1 MWSFPPIDDTGIDF
15 TPASLGEPA
24 IETNYKIDRELFVSD
39 DVRVSYFVRSTDLS
53 ASQNLSNSPSF
64 ECAGPREKIFF
75 DPAELVCG
83 IVTCGGLCP
92 GLNDVI
98 RTITLTLQWEYNVTK
113 VLGFRFGYQGLSA
126 NPCKKPM
133 ELTPESVDEI
143 QNLGGTILGSS
154 RGHQE
159 PAEMVATL
167 RKHNIRL
174 LFVIGGDGTFAG
186 AHAIWQE
193 CERQGQKISIIGIPK
208 TIDNDIYLTE
218 TTFGYVTAVEKAR
231 QVLAQAHVEAKTSW
245 NGVTLVKL
253 MGRDSGF
260 ITAGAT
266 IASGDVNFCLIPELP
281 IVLDGPD
288 GLMARLEKRLDRKH
302 HALIVVA
309 EGAGQDLIAGSQPAD
324 KDASGNVIYENIGTY
339 LKNRIREHFRQIGKP
354 VTIRYFDPSY
364 EIRSCPANASDSAYC
379 LLLGQNA
386 VHAGMAGKTDMFIG
400 FWNQHFI
407 HVPLTAAVNRRK
419 RLDTRGQLWQ
429 TILTTLE

>member
-1 MWSFPPIDDTGIDF
+1 MWSFPPIDDAVIDF
-15 TPASLGEPA
+15 TPARLGEPA
-24 IETNYKIDRELFVSD
+24 IKTTYKIDRELFVSH

-53 ASQNLSNSPSF
+53 TSQKISDAPAF

-75 DPAELVCG
+75 DPADLVCG

-98 RTITLTLQWEYNVTK
+98 RTITLTLHWEYNVKK
-113 VLGFRFGYQGLSA
+113 VLGFRFGYQGLSE
-126 NPCKKPM
+126 NPHEEPI
-133 ELTPESVDEI
+133 ELTPESVDAI
-143 QNLGGTILGSS
+143 QHLGGTILGSS

-193 CERQGQKISIIGIPK
+193 CQRQGQKISIIGIPK
-208 TIDNDIYLTE
+208 TIDNDIYFTE
-218 TTFGYVTAVEKAR
+218 TTFGYVTAVEEAR
-231 QVLAQAHVEAKTSW
+231 RILGHAHVEAKASW
-245 NGVTLVKL
+245 NGVSLVKL

-260 ITAGAT
+260 IAAGAT
-266 IASGDVNFCLIPELP
+266 IASGDVNFCLIPEVP
-281 IVLDGPD
+281 IVPDGPQ
-288 GLMARLEKRLDRKH
+288 GLLAKLEQRLDRKH

-309 EGAGQDLIAGSQPAD
+309 EGAGQELIADSEPAD
-324 KDASGNVIYENIGTY
+324 RDASGNVVYENIGTY
-339 LKNRIREHFRQIGKP
+339 LKNLIKDYFGQKGKP
-354 VTIRYFDPSY
+354 VTVRYFDPSY
-364 EIRSCPANASDSAYC
+364 EIRSCPANAKDSAYC

-386 VHAGMAGKTDMFIG
+386 VHAGMAGKTDMFVG
-400 FWNQHFI
+400 FWNQHYI
-407 HVPLTAAVNRRK
+407 HVPLAAAINRRK

>member
-24 IETNYKIDRELFVSD
+24 IDTMYKVDRELFVSD
-39 DVRVSYFVRSTDLS
+39 DVRVSYYVRSTDLS
-53 ASQNLSNSPSF
+53 TSRKAGESPMF

-98 RTITLTLQWEYNVTK
+98 RTITLTLHWEYNVGR
-113 VLGFRFGYQGLSA
+113 VLGFRYGYEGLSA
-126 NPCKKPM
+126 HPRETPI
-133 ELTPESVDEI
+133 ELTPESVDAI
-143 QNLGGTILGSS
+143 QHLGGTILGSS

-167 RKHNIRL
+167 RRHNVRL

-186 AHAIWQE
+186 AHAIWRE
-193 CERQGQKISIIGIPK
+193 CRRQGQKISIIGVPK
-208 TIDNDIYLTE
+208 TIDNDIYFTE

-231 QVLAQAHVEAKTSW
+231 QVLGHAHVEAKASW
-245 NGVTLVKL
+245 NGVSLVKL

-260 ITAGAT
+260 IAAGAT
-266 IASGDVNFCLIPELP
+266 IASGDVNFCLIPEVP
-281 IVLDGPD
+281 VVPNGPQ
-288 GLMARLEKRLDRKH
+288 GLLARLEKRLDRKH
-302 HALIVVA
+302 HAMIVVA
-309 EGAGQDLIAGSQPAD
+309 EGAGQELTAGSEPAD
-324 KDASGNVIYENIGTY
+324 RDASGNVVYENIGTY
-339 LKNRIREHFRQIGKP
+339 LKNRIKEYFKQKGKP
-354 VTIRYFDPSY
+354 VTVRYFDPSY
-364 EIRSCPANASDSAYC
+364 EIRSCPANAKDSEYC

-386 VHAGMAGKTDMFIG
+386 VHAGMAGKTDMFVG
-400 FWNQHFI
+400 FWNQHYI
-407 HVPLTAAVNRRK
+407 HVPLAAAINRRK

>member
-1 MWSFPPIDDTGIDF
+1 MWSFPPIEDTKLDF
-15 TPASLGEPA
+15 TPARLGEPA
-24 IETNYKIDRELFVSD
+24 VESVYKIAPELFVSD
-39 DVRVSYFVRSTDLS
+39 RVRVSYYVRSTDL
-53 ASQNLSNSPSF
+53 AAARETGEAPTF

-98 RTITLTLQWEYNVTK
+98 RTITLTLRWEYGVRK
-113 VLGFRFGYQGLSA
+113 VLGFRFGYQGLSE
-126 NPCKKPM
+126 NPLEQPI
-133 ELTPESVDEI
+133 ELTPESVDAI
-143 QNLGGTILGSS
+143 QHLGGTILGSS

-167 RKHNIRL
+167 RRHNIRL

-193 CERQGQKISIIGIPK
+193 CERQGQKIAIIGIPK
-208 TIDNDIYLTE
+208 TIDNDIYFTE
-218 TTFGYVTAVEKAR
+218 TTFGYVTAVEEAR
-231 QVLAQAHVEAKTSW
+231 KVLGHAHVEARASW
-245 NGVTLVKL
+245 NGVSLVKL

-260 ITAGAT
+260 IAAGAT

-281 IVLDGPD
+281 IVPDGPD
-288 GLMARLEKRLDRKH
+288 GLLARLERRLDRKH
-302 HALIVVA
+302 HALLVVA
-309 EGAGQDLIAGSQPAD
+309 EGAGQKLIASSEPAD
-324 KDASGNVIYENIGTY
+324 KDASGNVVYENIGTY
-339 LKNRIREHFRQIGKP
+339 LKGRIKDYFSRKDKP
-354 VTIRYFDPSY
+354 VSVRYFDPSY

-386 VHAGMAGKTDMFIG
+386 VHAGMAGKTDMFVG
-400 FWNQHFI
+400 YWNQHHI
-407 HVPLTAAVNRRK
+407 HVPLAAAINRRK

>member
-1 MWSFPPIDDTGIDF
+1 MWSFPPIDDAKLDF
-15 TPASLGEPA
+15 TPARLGEPTV
-24 IETNYKIDRELFVSD
+24 ETVYKIDPELFVSD
-39 DVRVSYFVRSTDLS
+39 RVRVSYYVRSADLA
-53 ASQNLSNSPSF
+53 ASRETGAAPTF

-98 RTITLTLQWEYNVTK
+98 RTITLTLHWEYGVRN
-113 VLGFRFGYQGLSA
+113 VLGFRFGYEGLSA
-126 NPCKKPM
+126 NPRERPI
-133 ELTPESVDEI
+133 ELTPESVDAI
-143 QNLGGTILGSS
+143 QHLGGTILGSS

-167 RKHNIRL
+167 RRHNIRL

-186 AHAIWQE
+186 AHAISQE

-208 TIDNDIYLTE
+208 TIDNDIYFTE
-218 TTFGYVTAVEKAR
+218 TTFGYVTAVEEAR
-231 QVLAQAHVEAKTSW
+231 KVLGHAHVEARASW
-245 NGVTLVKL
+245 NGVSLVKL

-266 IASGDVNFCLIPELP
+266 IASGDVNFCLIPEVP
-281 IVLDGPD
+281 IAPDGPD
-288 GLMARLEKRLDRKH
+288 GLLARLEKRLDRKH
-302 HALIVVA
+302 HALVAVA
-309 EGAGQDLIAGSQPAD
+309 EGAGQELIAGSEPAD
-324 KDASGNVIYENIGTY
+324 IDASGNLVYENIGTY
-339 LKNRIREHFRQIGKP
+339 LKGRIKDYFSRKGKP
-354 VTIRYFDPSY
+354 VSVRYFDPSY

-386 VHAGMAGKTDMFIG
+386 VHAGMAGKTDMFVG
-400 FWNQHFI
+400 YWNQHYI
-407 HVPLTAAVNRRK
+407 HVPLAAAINRRK

>member
-1 MWSFPPIDDTGIDF
+1 MWSFPPIDDAAIDF
-15 TPASLGEPA
+15 TPARLGEPK
-24 IETNYKIDRELFVSD
+24 INSGYKLDPELFVSD
-39 DVRVSYFVRSTDLS
+39 QVRVSYYVRSTDLA
-53 ASQNLSNSPSF
+53 ASQETGEGSTF

-98 RTITLTLQWEYNVTK
+98 RTITLTLHWEYGVRS
-113 VLGFRFGYQGLSA
+113 VLGFRFGYQGLSEH
-126 NPCKKPM
+126 PRQSPI
-133 ELTPESVDEI
+133 ELTPESVDAI
-143 QNLGGTILGSS
+143 QHLGGTILGSS

-167 RKHNIRL
+167 RRLNVRL

-186 AHAIWQE
+186 AHAISQE

-208 TIDNDIYLTE
+208 TIDNDIYFTE
-218 TTFGYVTAVEKAR
+218 TTFGYVTAVEEAR
-231 QVLAQAHVEAKTSW
+231 KVLGQAHVEAKASW
-245 NGVTLVKL
+245 NGVSLVKL

-260 ITAGAT
+260 IAAGAT
-266 IASGDVNFCLIPELP
+266 IASGDVNFCLIPEVP
-281 IVLDGPD
+281 IVPDGPD
-288 GLMARLEKRLDRKH
+288 GLLAKLEKRLDRKH
-302 HALIVVA
+302 HAVVVVA
-309 EGAGQDLIAGSQPAD
+309 EGAGQELIAGSEPAGR
-324 KDASGNVIYENIGTY
+324 DASGNVVYENIGTH
-339 LKNRIREHFRQIGKP
+339 LKNRINEYFRQKDKP
-354 VTIRYFDPSY
+354 VTVRYFDPSY

-400 FWNQHFI
+400 YWNQHYI
-407 HVPLTAAVNRRK
+407 HVPLAAAINKRK

>member
-1 MWSFPPIDDTGIDF
+1 MWSFPPIEDATFDF
-15 TPASLGEPA
+15 TPARLGPA
-24 IETNYKIDRELFVSD
+24 IETMYKLDRELFVSD
-39 DVRVSYFVRSTDLS
+39 EVRVSYYVRSCDQA
-53 ASQNLSNSPSF
+53 ASQENGRAVTF
-64 ECAGPREKIFF
+64 ECAGPRAKIFF

-98 RTITLTLQWEYNVTK
+98 RTLTLTLRWEYGVRS
-113 VLGFRFGYQGLSA
+113 VLGFRFGYQGLSEH
-126 NPCKKPM
+126 PCKSPI
-133 ELTPESVDEI
+133 ELTPESVDAI
-143 QNLGGTILGSS
+143 QDLGGTILGSS

-167 RKHNIRL
+167 RRLNVRL

-186 AHAIWQE
+186 AHAIAQE
-193 CERQGQKISIIGIPK
+193 CERQGQNISVIGIPK
-208 TIDNDIYLTE
+208 TIDNDIYFTE

-231 QVLAQAHVEAKTSW
+231 KVLGQAHVEAKASW
-245 NGVTLVKL
+245 NGVSLVKL

-260 ITAGAT
+260 IAAGAT

-288 GLMARLEKRLDRKH
+288 GLLAKLERRLDRKH
-302 HALIVVA
+302 HAVVVVA
-309 EGAGQDLIAGSQPAD
+309 EGAGQELIAGSEPAD
-324 KDASGNVIYENIGTY
+324 RDASGNVVYENIGTY
-339 LKNRIREHFRQIGKP
+339 LKNRIREHFRQKDKP
-354 VTIRYFDPSY
+354 INVRYFDPSY

-386 VHAGMAGKTDMFIG
+386 VHAGMAGKTDMFVG
-400 FWNQHFI
+400 YWNQHYI
-407 HVPLTAAVNRRK
+407 HVPLAAAINKRK
-419 RLDTRGQLWQ
+419 RLDTRGQIWQ